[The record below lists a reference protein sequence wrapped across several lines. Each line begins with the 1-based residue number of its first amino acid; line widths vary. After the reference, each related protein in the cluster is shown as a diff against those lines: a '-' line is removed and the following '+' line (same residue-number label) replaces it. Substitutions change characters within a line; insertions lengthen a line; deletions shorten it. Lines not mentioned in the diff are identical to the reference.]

1 MKNIKI
7 DGLQF
12 EIFLS
17 SSEITKRVVELATVL
32 KNVYNNK
39 WPVFLVVL
47 NGALFFAGELLKN
60 IDNFVELSC
69 VKVHSYDGVMV
80 VVITVTEEEPW
91 GK

>member
-47 NGALFFAGELLKN
+47 NGGRSFAH
-60 IDNFVELSC
+60 ELSHF
-69 VKVHSYDGVMV
+69 VKNEFPRKMFLRKIQIHVK
-80 VVITVTEEEPW
+80 ILFLKELIL
-91 GK
+91 